1 LSTRTGGQAH
11 PAHDFNGGSAP
22 SRYEAAGKTPNS
34 LFRQAAY
41 LLQLPE
47 ITREEIMGLLDGR
60 VAVVTGAGSGI
71 GRAAAEAL
79 AKEGAA
85 VFATDIDPE
94 GLEVTAS
101 NIAAAGGKVETK
113 QQDVTDEALWDTVME
128 ETEAKLG
135 RPSILVNNAGI
146 AIGGAIPDFSLE
158 DWKTQMSVNVDSVFL
173 GTRAA
178 IRRMQ
183 EGGGSI
189 INISSVA
196 GLRGA
201 PGLSAYCT
209 SKGAVRL
216 FTKAAA
222 VECGRAGWPIRVNSV
237 HPGIIDTPIWQKSIT
252 RLGEG
257 MPILPD
263 VPAGANALDA
273 DTLGAQASPMGR
285 PGRPDEVA
293 DLIVYLASDKSS
305 YINGQELVIDGAMT
319 AGG

>member
-1 LSTRTGGQAH
+1 
-11 PAHDFNGGSAP
+11 
-22 SRYEAAGKTPNS
+22 
-34 LFRQAAY
+34 
-41 LLQLPE
+41 
-47 ITREEIMGLLDGR
+47 MGLLDGR
-60 VAVVTGAGSGI
+60 VAVITGAGSGI
-71 GRAAAEAL
+71 GRAAAEAM
-79 AKEGAA
+79 AKEGAS
-85 VFATDIDPE
+85 VFATDIDE
-94 GLEVTAS
+94 DGLKLTADT
-101 NIAAAGGKVETK
+101 IKAAGGKIETLR
-113 QQDVTDEALWDTVME
+113 QDVTEEALWDEVME
-128 ETEAKLG
+128 QAEAKLG

-146 AIGGAIPDFSLE
+146 AIGGAIPEFSLD

-178 IRRMQ
+178 IRKMQ
-183 EGGGSI
+183 ESGGSI

-201 PGLSAYCT
+201 AGLSAYCT

-216 FTKAAA
+216 FSKAAA
-222 VECGRAGWPIRVNSV
+222 VECARAGWPIRVNSV

-257 MPILPD
+257 MPVIPD

-305 YINGQELVIDGAMT
+305 YINGQELVVDGAMT
-319 AGG
+319 AGS

>member
-1 LSTRTGGQAH
+1 
-11 PAHDFNGGSAP
+11 
-22 SRYEAAGKTPNS
+22 
-34 LFRQAAY
+34 
-41 LLQLPE
+41 
-47 ITREEIMGLLDGR
+47 MGILDGR
-60 VAVVTGAGSGI
+60 VAVITGAGSGI

-79 AKEGAA
+79 AAEGAA
-85 VFATDIDPE
+85 VFATDIDKA
-94 GLEVTAS
+94 GLEITAA
-101 NIAAAGGKVETK
+101 NISAAGGNVETLV
-113 QQDVTDEALWDTVME
+113 QDVTDEVLWDTVMDE
-128 ETEAKLG
+128 AEAKLG
-135 RPSILVNNAGI
+135 TPSILVNNAGI
-146 AIGGAIPDFSLE
+146 AIGGAIPEFSLD
-158 DWKTQMSVNVDSVFL
+158 DWKTQMAVNVDSVFL

-178 IRRMQ
+178 IRKMQ
-183 EGGGSI
+183 NTGGSI

-201 PGLSAYCT
+201 AGLSAYCA

-222 VECGRAGWPIRVNSV
+222 VECARAGWPIRVNSV

-257 MPILPD
+257 MPIIPD

-305 YINGQELVIDGAMT
+305 YINGQEHVVDGAMT

>member
-1 LSTRTGGQAH
+1 M
-11 PAHDFNGGSAP
+11 
-22 SRYEAAGKTPNS
+22 S
-34 LFRQAAY
+34 L
-41 LLQLPE
+41 LN
-47 ITREEIMGLLDGR
+47 GR

-85 VFATDIDPE
+85 VFATDIDE
-94 GLEVTAS
+94 AGLKVTAG
-101 NIAAAGGKVETK
+101 NIKAAGGKVETLH
-113 QQDVTDEALWDTVME
+113 QDVTDEAVWDTVMDMAE
-128 ETEAKLG
+128 QKLG
-135 RPSILVNNAGI
+135 TPSILVNNAGI
-146 AIGGAIPDFSLE
+146 AIGGAIPEFSLA

-178 IRRMQ
+178 IRKMM
-183 EGGGSI
+183 ESGGSI

-201 PGLSAYCT
+201 AGLSAYCA

-252 RLGEG
+252 QLGEG
-257 MPILPD
+257 MPVNPD
-263 VPAGANALDA
+263 MPAGANAMDA
-273 DTLGAQASPMGR
+273 DVIAAQASPMGR
-285 PGRPDEVA
+285 AGRPDEVA
-293 DLIVYLASDKSS
+293 DLIVFLASDKSS
-305 YINGQELVIDGAMT
+305 YINGQELVVDGAMT